1 MTRPPFHSDETAQ
14 GFPAPRPSY
23 GQAVVLF
30 DPETDTSPY
39 AMRHAKQKP
48 AGKRAKTP
56 ASPVHAALATPPGE
70 LGASAPAAAT
80 AEAARHTFRSSANV
94 PSTTTAA
101 SPGPGA
107 QAARAASPRNGRV
120 PGRAALRMVPDDDP
134 GVLRRYAEEQRR
146 HDAGASA
153 AAAPA
158 APAAAS
164 SPLPP
169 EHRVPGTLSAS
180 PAARPPRAATAAH
193 GFTGPII
200 PGRAPA
206 RPGTDTPQAPAGA
219 AAPTGRVGSGAGAPG
234 TARRD
239 IPPTEGGQPFP
250 AETAGRRPAAEPAP
264 APRGRRPVSPDAAD
278 AALDDGKPS
287 ARRRSDPAQ
296 ADPTTA
302 DHVRAVRHAV
312 DHERVWRHAL
322 VAVTTLASV
331 FVTIIMLYFPAQ
343 DLYLAL
349 RQNERLSDEL
359 AQNTARNAQ
368 MQARV
373 DSLQTAEGIQDE
385 AHRAFG
391 LAMPGEESITV
402 QGLDE
407 YQAPSS
413 AIPAEVPRGSGTNTS
428 SWATDLF
435 DRVFGVT
442 GFSTST
448 ATAGSG
454 VATVS
459 EDTASGTSDATDA
472 SAQE

>member
-1 MTRPPFHSDETAQ
+1 M
-14 GFPAPRPSY
+14 
-23 GQAVVLF
+23 
-30 DPETDTSPY
+30 
-39 AMRHAKQKP
+39 
-48 AGKRAKTP
+48 
-56 ASPVHAALATPPGE
+56 
-70 LGASAPAAAT
+70 
-80 AEAARHTFRSSANV
+80 
-94 PSTTTAA
+94 
-101 SPGPGA
+101 
-107 QAARAASPRNGRV
+107 
-120 PGRAALRMVPDDDP
+120 
-134 GVLRRYAEEQRR
+134 
-146 HDAGASA
+146 
-153 AAAPA
+153 
-158 APAAAS
+158 
-164 SPLPP
+164 
-169 EHRVPGTLSAS
+169 
-180 PAARPPRAATAAH
+180 
-193 GFTGPII
+193 
-200 PGRAPA
+200 
-206 RPGTDTPQAPAGA
+206 
-219 AAPTGRVGSGAGAPG
+219 
-234 TARRD
+234 
-239 IPPTEGGQPFP
+239 
-250 AETAGRRPAAEPAP
+250 
-264 APRGRRPVSPDAAD
+264 
-278 AALDDGKPS
+278 
-287 ARRRSDPAQ
+287 
-296 ADPTTA
+296 
-302 DHVRAVRHAV
+302 RHAV

-391 LAMPGEESITV
+391 LVMPGEESITV

-459 EDTASGTSDATDA
+459 EDTASGTSDATDV

>member
-56 ASPVHAALATPPGE
+56 ASP
-70 LGASAPAAAT
+70 
-80 AEAARHTFRSSANV
+80 
-94 PSTTTAA
+94 
-101 SPGPGA
+101 GPGA
-107 QAARAASPRNGRV
+107 QAARAASPRNGRA

-134 GVLRRYAEEQRR
+134 GALRRYAEEQRR

-153 AAAPA
+153 TAAPA

-169 EHRVPGTLSAS
+169 EHRVPGTLPEHPAPRTPSAS
-180 PAARPPRAATAAH
+180 PAATAAH
-193 GFTGPII
+193 GFTGTII
-200 PGRAPA
+200 PGRASA
-206 RPGTDTPQAPAGA
+206 RPATDTPQAPAGT
-219 AAPTGRVGSGAGAPG
+219 AAPTGRAGSGAGAPG

-239 IPPTEGGQPFP
+239 IPPTEGRQPFP
-250 AETAGRRPAAEPAP
+250 AGTVVRRPAAEPAP

-302 DHVRAVRHAV
+302 EHVRAVRHAV

-349 RQNERLSDEL
+349 RQNERLSNEL

-391 LAMPGEESITV
+391 LVMPGEESITV

-459 EDTASGTSDATDA
+459 EDTASGTSDATDV